1 MGVARPIR
9 FLGAVCILL
18 VFVLISLTQF
28 YRTTPVGLPTT
39 VNSGSNVNSGGK
51 VTHWD
56 KDPLLDPV
64 EEPPQPLWRHT
75 DHDYSPDSANS
86 ARLNATLLVLVR
98 NEELN
103 DLIPSMRE
111 LEATWNHKFNY
122 PWTFFNDVPFTEE
135 FKRKTTAATKAKT
148 NYHVIPDEHWN
159 MPEWISND
167 LYEESAKILNENGV
181 QYSGKISYNKMCRWN
196 SGLFYK
202 HPALQDVQYYWRV
215 EPKVKFFCDVDYDVF
230 RYMQDH
236 NKTYGF
242 NINLFDAPDSIPSL
256 WPETIKFLAAHP
268 EHLAKNNA
276 MAWLVDNERRPD
288 VNLKAHGYSTCH
300 FWTNFEIA
308 DMSFWRSQAYEDYF
322 NHLDRAGGFFY
333 ERWGDAPV
341 HAIALGLFLDSSRIH
356 WFKDIGYNHVP
367 FFNCPNSPK
376 CRGCTPGQ
384 FYAGESWLQRDD
396 CRPLWFKYVGMG

>member
-9 FLGAVCILL
+9 FLGALCLLL
-18 VFVLISLTQF
+18 VFVLIYITQF
-28 YRTTPVGLPTT
+28 HKPTTVGLPVPDSTH
-39 VNSGSNVNSGGK
+39 NDVNSGGK
-51 VTHWD
+51 ITHWD

-64 EEPPQPLWRHT
+64 GEPPEPLWRHT
-75 DHDYSPDSANS
+75 TSDYSPDSPS
-86 ARLNATLLVLVR
+86 PARINATLLSLVR

-103 DLIPSMRE
+103 DLIPSMKE

-122 PWTFFNDVPFTEE
+122 PWTFFNDVPFTDE
-135 FKRKTTAATKAKT
+135 FKRRTQAVTKAKC
-148 NYHVIPDEHWN
+148 NYHVIPDEHWS
-159 MPEWISND
+159 MPDWISKE
-167 LYEESAKILNENGV
+167 LYEESAKILEENKV

-196 SGLFYK
+196 SGMFYR
-202 HPALQDVQYYWRV
+202 HPALEHVQYYWRV
-215 EPKVKFFCDVDYDVF
+215 EPKVRFFCDVDYDVF

-242 NINLFDAPDSIPSL
+242 NINLFDSPESIPSL

-276 MAWLVDNERRPD
+276 MQWLVDNERRPD
-288 VNLKAHGYSTCH
+288 INLKAHGYSTCH

-322 NHLDRAGGFFY
+322 SHLDRAGGFFY

-341 HAIALGLFLDSSRIH
+341 HAIALGLFEDSSKIH

-367 FFNCPNSPK
+367 FYNCPNSPK
-376 CRGCTPGQ
+376 CKGCKAGQ
-384 FYAGESWLQRDD
+384 FFAGESWLQRED